1 MQRCLRFSCSRS
13 AVPIAAL
20 ALGVAA
26 IGTLLPAGGS
36 GIDISALGQDQF
48 FNQEYDL
55 AAQSFRLL
63 ADDVPSDPN
72 SHILLAKALLY
83 SELERLDLIS
93 SSAFNGDPLYTDFER
108 PKPDALTAER
118 ITAALAT
125 AEQLC
130 DRALERDSLDS
141 EALYGLAR
149 VHALRAN
156 FQLMVRKAYFK
167 ALASGKRGRSLS
179 YRVGQLD
186 PDFPD
191 GLLVAGINELVV
203 GSLPWAVRAVIALS
217 GYRGNKKK
225 GLRIIAKVAADGTVN
240 RHDARA
246 LLILAYRKEGRT
258 ADAAR
263 ELEALARD
271 FPRAHTYRLEAAA
284 MRLASGEKRSAL
296 EAFVEVRRK
305 LRAGED
311 RFDRM
316 PRRLVEALDRRIVS
330 LTDELARDAAP

>member
-1 MQRCLRFSCSRS
+1 MQRCLRYSCSRS
-13 AVPIAAL
+13 AAPIAAT
-20 ALGVAA
+20 ALGLA
-26 IGTLLPAGGS
+26 TLGAPPPASGS
-36 GIDISALGQDQF
+36 GGDLPALGQDQF

-55 AAQSFRLL
+55 AAQTFRQL
-63 ADDVPSDPN
+63 ADEAPGDAT

-93 SSAFNGDPLYTDFER
+93 TSAFNGDPRYTDFER
-108 PKPDALTAER
+108 PKPDARTGER
-118 ITAALAT
+118 ITSALAT

-130 DRALERDSLDS
+130 DRALERDPLDS
-141 EALYGLAR
+141 AALYDLAR

-191 GLLVAGINELVV
+191 GLLVAGLNELVV

-217 GYRGNKKK
+217 GYRGNKRK
-225 GLRIIAKVAADGTVN
+225 GLRIIAKVAAEGTVN

-246 LLILAYRKEGRT
+246 LLVLAHRKQGRA

-271 FPRAHTYRLEAAA
+271 FPRAYTYRLEAAA
-284 MRLASGEKRSAL
+284 MRLASGEKRGAL
-296 EAFVEVRRK
+296 EAFLEVRRK

-316 PRRLVEALDRRIVS
+316 PRRLAEALDRRIAS
-330 LTDELARDAAP
+330 LTDELAREAAQ